1 LIGPEFERLLFNHFV
16 SSSRL
21 SGMKG
26 VPIFISIVV
35 LAGSTLF
42 GQQPAQP
49 QQPPQQRPQPNGPVG
64 EGPGQP
70 QPPAPAGPLGPKP
83 ATPAQNVVAVPV
95 PMAPPK
101 PNGPVQKSLVRITAT
116 EVAPDYRA
124 PWNAGMLGRGVGAG
138 FVIEGNRIMTN
149 AHVVSNS
156 RYLTVERDGD
166 PNKYPAKVMFIAH
179 DCDLA
184 LITVDSPS
192 FYKNMLPLKFG
203 GIPELESTVSAY
215 GYPIGGERMSVTTGI
230 VSRID
235 FQLYTH
241 SSIDQHLAIQISA
254 QINPGNS
261 GGPVMQNTKVVGVA
275 FQGYSG
281 DVAQGVAYM
290 VPTPVIN
297 RFLKDVSDG
306 RYDGYVDLGITYGK
320 LQNPAQRKF
329 LGLKDDGRG
338 VLVETVVAAGP
349 CAKILQPGDVLFS
362 IDNHPI
368 ASDGNVELEG
378 ERVEMPEVV
387 ERKFKRDSVKFD
399 IWRDKQST
407 SGSVQLDTV
416 PPYLMQSH
424 KYDVRPRYVV
434 YGGLLFQPL
443 SLDLLEAYQPTD
455 LRLRHFFD
463 FYVIDQIYL
472 EHPDVIVLTNILP
485 DPINTYLAPYRGGI
499 VDQINGKKIHT
510 LEELTKVLAEPA
522 DRFVID
528 MIGDGP
534 PLVLDPKQVEAAR
547 ERIRQ
552 RYNVV
557 REQNL
562 QEQPTAKTPDQQAKI

>member
-1 LIGPEFERLLFNHFV
+1 
-16 SSSRL
+16 
-21 SGMKG
+21 MKG
-26 VPIFISIVV
+26 VPIFICV
-35 LAGSTLF
+35 LALVGSTSF
-42 GQQPAQP
+42 GQQPT
-49 QQPPQQRPQPNGPVG
+49 QQPPPPQQQRPQNGGAPP
-64 EGPGQP
+64 ETSPGQP
-70 QPPAPAGPLGPKP
+70 RPPGLGTKP
-83 ATPAQNVVAVPV
+83 TPPQNVVAVPI
-95 PMAPPK
+95 PIAPPQ

-124 PWNAGMLGRGVGAG
+124 PWNAGMLGRGIGAG
-138 FVIEGNRIMTN
+138 FVIDGNRIMTN

-166 PNKYPAKVMFIAH
+166 PNKYTAKVLFVAH

-184 LITVDSPS
+184 LITVDQN
-192 FYKNMLPLKFG
+192 FFKNMIPLKFG

-215 GYPIGGERMSVTTGI
+215 GYPLGGERMSVTTGI

-297 RFLKDVSDG
+297 RFLKDVGDG
-306 RYDGYVDLGITYGK
+306 RYDGYVDLGLTFAK
-320 LQNPAQRKF
+320 LQNPAQRKY

-349 CAKILQPGDVLFS
+349 CAKLLRPGDVLLS

-368 ASDGNVELEG
+368 ASDGNVDLEG
-378 ERVEMPEVV
+378 EHVEMPEVV
-387 ERKFKRDSVKFD
+387 ERKFKGDQVKFD
-399 IWRDKQST
+399 IWRDKQSI

-424 KYDVRPRYVV
+424 RYDVRPRYVV

-443 SLDLLEAYQPTD
+443 SLDLLEAYQPGD

-485 DPINTYLAPYRGGI
+485 DPINTYLAAYRGGI
-499 VDQINGKKIHT
+499 VDDVNGKKIRT
-510 LEELTKVLAEPA
+510 LDELAKALAQPG
-522 DRFVID
+522 DRIVIN

-534 PLVLDPKQVEAAR
+534 PLVLDPKQVEEAR
-547 ERIRQ
+547 ERIKT

-557 REQNL
+557 REENL
-562 QEQPTAKTPDQQAKI
+562 QEQAATKPQSMTHL

>member
-1 LIGPEFERLLFNHFV
+1 LIGQEFERLLFNHFV

-26 VPIFISIVV
+26 VPILIAVALLV
-35 LAGSTLF
+35 TSTSY
-42 GQQPAQP
+42 GQQP
-49 QQPPQQRPQPNGPVG
+49 QQNGPQPNGA
-64 EGPGQP
+64 
-70 QPPAPAGPLGPKP
+70 PPSGSPIEPRPRDLAPAGR
-83 ATPAQNVVAVPV
+83 ASTPAQNIVAVPV
-95 PMAPPK
+95 PVAPPR
-101 PNGPVQKSLVRITAT
+101 PNGPIQKSLVRITAT

-124 PWNAGMLGRGVGAG
+124 PWNAGMLGRGIGAG
-138 FVIEGNRIMTN
+138 FVIDGNRIMTN

-166 PNKYPAKVMFIAH
+166 PNKYPAKVLFVAH

-184 LITVDSPS
+184 LITVDSPN
-192 FYKNMLPLKFG
+192 FYKNMLALKFG

-241 SSIDQHLAIQISA
+241 SSIDQHLAVQISA

-297 RFLKDVSDG
+297 RFLKDVSKG

-349 CAKILQPGDVLFS
+349 CAKILRPGDVLLS

-387 ERKFKRDSVKFD
+387 ERKFKRDKVKFD

-424 KYDVRPRYVV
+424 KYDVRPRYVL

-463 FYVIDQIYL
+463 FYVIDQIYR

-499 VDQINGKKIHT
+499 VDSINGKKIHT
-510 LEELTKVLAEPA
+510 MDELSQTLAEPA
-522 DRFVID
+522 DRLVID
-528 MIGDGP
+528 LIGDGP
-534 PLVLDPKQVEAAR
+534 PLVLDPKQVEGAR
-547 ERIRQ
+547 ERIKM

-562 QEQPTAKTPDQQAKI
+562 QEQPTAKAPDLQTKI

>member
-1 LIGPEFERLLFNHFV
+1 
-16 SSSRL
+16 
-21 SGMKG
+21 MKG
-26 VPIFISIVV
+26 VPIFIAVALLV
-35 LAGSTLF
+35 TSTSYAQQQN
-42 GQQPAQP
+42 GQQP
-49 QQPPQQRPQPNGPVG
+49 NGA
-64 EGPGQP
+64 
-70 QPPAPAGPLGPKP
+70 PPASSPIEPRPRDVPPGTRTN
-83 ATPAQNVVAVPV
+83 TPAQNVVTVPV
-95 PMAPPK
+95 PVAPPR
-101 PNGPVQKSLVRITAT
+101 PNGPIQKSLVRITAT

-124 PWNAGMLGRGVGAG
+124 PWNAGMLGRGIGAG
-138 FVIEGNRIMTN
+138 FVIDGNRIMTN

-166 PNKYPAKVMFIAH
+166 PNKYPAKVLFVAH

-184 LITVDSPS
+184 LITVDSPN
-192 FYKNMLPLKFG
+192 FYKNMLALKFG

-297 RFLKDVSDG
+297 RFLKDVSKG

-349 CAKILQPGDVLFS
+349 CAKILRPGDVLLA

-387 ERKFKRDSVKFD
+387 ERKFKRDSVKFE

-472 EHPDVIVLTNILP
+472 EHPDVIVLTNVLP

-499 VDQINGKKIHT
+499 VDSINGKKIHT
-510 LEELTKVLAEPA
+510 LEELSQTLAEPA
-522 DRFVID
+522 DRLVID
-528 MIGDGP
+528 LIGDGP

-562 QEQPTAKTPDQQAKI
+562 QEQPAAKTPDLQTKT

>member
-1 LIGPEFERLLFNHFV
+1 MRRAAFFLITLLYLNSADV
-16 SSSRL
+16 RAQQKS
-21 SGMKG
+21 
-26 VPIFISIVV
+26 VP
-35 LAGSTLF
+35 
-42 GQQPAQP
+42 
-49 QQPPQQRPQPNGPVG
+49 
-64 EGPGQP
+64 
-70 QPPAPAGPLGPKP
+70 PPAPAGGTPIQTPSPPPPQNPVPIPVPVQAP
-83 ATPAQNVVAVPV
+83 ATPTR
-95 PMAPPK
+95 
-101 PNGPVQKSLVRITAT
+101 PNGKIQKSLVRITAT
-116 EVAPDYRA
+116 EVEPDYRA
-124 PWNAGMLGRGVGAG
+124 PWNSGGIQRGVGAG
-138 FVIEGNRIMTN
+138 FVIDGNRIMTN

-166 PNKYPAKVMFIAH
+166 PNKYPAKVLFVAH

-184 LITVDSPS
+184 LITVDSPN
-192 FYKNMLPLKFG
+192 FYKNMLALKLG

-290 VPTPVIN
+290 VPTPVIS

-349 CAKILQPGDVLFS
+349 CAKILRPGDVLLA

-463 FYVIDQIYL
+463 FYVIDQIYV

-485 DPINTYLAPYRGGI
+485 DPINSYLAPYRGGI
-499 VDQINGKKIHT
+499 VDSINGKKIHT
-510 LEELTKVLAEPA
+510 LEEFGQTLAEPA
-522 DRFVID
+522 ERFVID
-528 MIGDGP
+528 LIGDGP
-534 PLVLDPKQVEAAR
+534 PLVLDPKQIEAAR
-547 ERIRQ
+547 ERIKQ

-562 QEQPTAKTPDQQAKI
+562 QEQPIAKSPDPQTKI

>member
-1 LIGPEFERLLFNHFV
+1 
-16 SSSRL
+16 
-21 SGMKG
+21 MKG
-26 VPIFISIVV
+26 VPIFVSV
-35 LAGSTLF
+35 LLLVGSTSF
-42 GQQPAQP
+42 GQQPAQ
-49 QQPPQQRPQPNGPVG
+49 QQPPPQERPQGNGPVG
-64 EGPGQP
+64 EAPGQP
-70 QPPAPAGPLGPKP
+70 QPPAPAGPLGPKT
-83 ATPAQNVVAVPV
+83 ATPAQNIVPV
-95 PMAPPK
+95 PVPIAPPQ
-101 PNGPVQKSLVRITAT
+101 PNGPIQKSLVRITAT

-124 PWNAGMLGRGVGAG
+124 PWNAGMLGRGIGAG
-138 FVIEGNRIMTN
+138 FVIDGNRIMTN

-166 PNKYPAKVMFIAH
+166 PNKYPAKVLFVAH

-184 LITVDSPS
+184 LITVDSAN
-192 FYKNMLPLKFG
+192 FYKNMVPLKFG

-241 SSIDQHLAIQISA
+241 SSIDQHLAVQISA

-261 GGPVMQNTKVVGVA
+261 GGPVMQNAKVVGVA

-297 RFLKDVSDG
+297 RFLKDVSKG
-306 RYDGYVDLGITYGK
+306 HYDGYVDLGMTYAK
-320 LQNPAQRKF
+320 LQNPAQRKY

-338 VLVETVVAAGP
+338 VMVETVVQAGP
-349 CAKILQPGDVLFS
+349 CAKILRPGDVLLS

-387 ERKFKRDSVKFD
+387 ERKFKHNNVKFE

-407 SGSVQLDTV
+407 AGSVQLDMV

-424 KYDVRPRYVV
+424 RYDVRPRYVV

-463 FYVIDQIYL
+463 FYVIDQLYL

-510 LEELTKVLAEPA
+510 LEELTKVFAEPA
-522 DRFVID
+522 ERFVID

-547 ERIRQ
+547 ERIRM

-562 QEQPTAKTPDQQAKI
+562 QEQPTSKTPDLQTKT

>member
-1 LIGPEFERLLFNHFV
+1 
-16 SSSRL
+16 
-21 SGMKG
+21 MKG
-26 VPIFISIVV
+26 VPIFVSV
-35 LAGSTLF
+35 LLLVGSTSF
-42 GQQPAQP
+42 GQQPAQ
-49 QQPPQQRPQPNGPVG
+49 QQPPPQGRPQGNGPVG
-64 EGPGQP
+64 EAPGQP
-70 QPPAPAGPLGPKP
+70 QPPAPAGPLGPKT
-83 ATPAQNVVAVPV
+83 ATPAQNIVPV
-95 PMAPPK
+95 PVPIAPPQ
-101 PNGPVQKSLVRITAT
+101 PNGPIQKSLVRITAT

-124 PWNAGMLGRGVGAG
+124 PWNAGMLGRGIGAG
-138 FVIEGNRIMTN
+138 FVIDGNRIMTN

-166 PNKYPAKVMFIAH
+166 PNKYPAKVLFVAH

-184 LITVDSPS
+184 LITVDSAN
-192 FYKNMLPLKFG
+192 FYKNMVPLKFG

-241 SSIDQHLAIQISA
+241 SSIDQHLAVQISA

-261 GGPVMQNTKVVGVA
+261 GGPVMQNAKVVGVA

-297 RFLKDVSDG
+297 RFLKDVSKG
-306 RYDGYVDLGITYGK
+306 HYDGYVDLGMTYAK
-320 LQNPAQRKF
+320 LQNPAQRKY

-338 VLVETVVAAGP
+338 VMVETVVQAGP
-349 CAKILQPGDVLFS
+349 CAKILRPGDVLLS

-387 ERKFKRDSVKFD
+387 ERKFKHNNVKFE

-407 SGSVQLDTV
+407 AGSVQLDMV

-424 KYDVRPRYVV
+424 RYDVRPRYVV

-463 FYVIDQIYL
+463 FYVIDQLYL

-522 DRFVID
+522 ERFVID

-547 ERIRQ
+547 ERIRM

-562 QEQPTAKTPDQQAKI
+562 QEQPTAKTPDLQTKT